1 MRTSI
6 DAYFLSG
13 ANALLLLPIPLTAL
27 VRPAYATS
35 DHAVH
40 LTRRYTPSKYVREYL
55 AEIGSHERVVHI
67 RVGDGAGPDGEGPCH
82 VEGSRVNLSTG
93 MAALQEAI
101 LDHWKVPL
109 TNASSILLLSD
120 CSEVY
125 NALSAF
131 SQPPWGW
138 LHHSN
143 VGASA
148 TELEQTWAEWLAMVN
163 AAEIMHTPRQR
174 TQPPIPLS
182 V

>member
-1 MRTSI
+1 MFSLSQSPLPGCSRACRQLPAHPVPRLRFNTSTI
-6 DAYFLSG
+6 A
-13 ANALLLLPIPLTAL
+13 P
-27 VRPAYATS
+27 
-35 DHAVH
+35 
-40 LTRRYTPSKYVREYL
+40 RRFKPTKYVREYL
-55 AEIGSHERVVHI
+55 DALGSHERVVHI

-82 VEGSRVNLSTG
+82 VSDSRINLSAG

-109 TNASSILLLSD
+109 ANASSILLLSD

-125 NALSAF
+125 NGLEAF

-143 VGASA
+143 VGASV

-163 AAEIMHTPRQR
+163 ATEIMHTPRCATIQG
-174 TQPPIPLS
+174 PLAL
-182 V
+182 